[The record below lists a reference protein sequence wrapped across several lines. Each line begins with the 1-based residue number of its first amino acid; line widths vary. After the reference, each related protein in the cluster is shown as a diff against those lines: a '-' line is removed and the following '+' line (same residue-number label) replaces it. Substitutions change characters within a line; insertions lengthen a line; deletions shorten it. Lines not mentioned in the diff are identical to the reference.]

1 VQGLSL
7 ETDCVFKLREKVS
20 KLAKEVME
28 LASLVPPPW
37 AAPGKQNLQE
47 RMKAAMKLA
56 DIVAALEL
64 EPVAGIGLDKKVT
77 GAYCSDLLSDVMAG
91 AEAGS
96 ILITILTH
104 ENVVA
109 VAALLDL
116 AAVLFTAGKKPGM
129 ETVRLAEENGC
140 LCSSPA

>member
-1 VQGLSL
+1 
-7 ETDCVFKLREKVS
+7 
-20 KLAKEVME
+20 
-28 LASLVPPPW
+28 
-37 AAPGKQNLQE
+37 
-47 RMKAAMKLA
+47 MKLA

-129 ETVRLAEENGC
+129 ETVRLAEENGVP
-140 LCSSPA
+140 LLLTGMSTFETAGKLYRLLGRDRDHDRNG

>member
-1 VQGLSL
+1 
-7 ETDCVFKLREKVS
+7 
-20 KLAKEVME
+20 
-28 LASLVPPPW
+28 
-37 AAPGKQNLQE
+37 
-47 RMKAAMKLA
+47 MKLA

-129 ETVRLAEENGC
+129 ETVRRAEENGVP
-140 LCSSPA
+140 LLLTGMSTFETAGKLYRLLGRDRDHDRNG